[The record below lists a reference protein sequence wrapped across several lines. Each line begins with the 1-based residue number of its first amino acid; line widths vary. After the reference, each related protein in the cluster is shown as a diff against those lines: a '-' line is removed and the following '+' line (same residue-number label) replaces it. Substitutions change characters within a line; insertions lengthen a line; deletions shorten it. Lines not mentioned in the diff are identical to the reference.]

1 MYISTSII
9 VLLILHTVVHLC
21 TTKSSIHCSTVVLYL
36 SIYKDILLAM
46 YTLIVVSHDYISS
59 LHRMLLWHILC
70 YLIQCIVQQCLV
82 LSTIIPRRV
91 FLFMGVPLLSVG
103 SGYPLR
109 LPRLSL
115 SSTNRL
121 CVSPSHRY
129 DKSH

>member
-1 MYISTSII
+1 MYTIKST
-9 VLLILHTVVHLC
+9 
-21 TTKSSIHCSTVVLYL
+21 IHCSTVVLYL

-59 LHRMLLWHILC
+59 LHRMILWHILC
-70 YLIQCIVQQCLV
+70 YLIQCIVQRYLV
-82 LSTIIPRRV
+82 LSIIILLRV
-91 FLFMGVPLLSVG
+91 FLFMGVSIYGVPLLSVG

>member
-1 MYISTSII
+1 MYTLS
-9 VLLILHTVVHLC
+9 
-21 TTKSSIHCSTVVLYL
+21 STVVLYL

-46 YTLIVVSHDYISS
+46 YILIVVSHDYISS
-59 LHRMLLWHILC
+59 LHRMILWHILC
-70 YLIQCIVQQCLV
+70 YLIQCIVQRYLV
-82 LSTIIPRRV
+82 LSIIILRRV

-121 CVSPSHRY
+121 CVSPSHIY

>member
-1 MYISTSII
+1 MYTSTSII
-9 VLLILHTVVHLC
+9 VLLIVHTVVHLC
-21 TTKSSIHCSTVVLYL
+21 TTKGTIHCSTVVLYL

-46 YTLIVVSHDYISS
+46 YTLIVVSQDYIPS
-59 LHRMLLWHILC
+59 LHRMILWHILC
-70 YLIQCIVQQCLV
+70 YLIQCILQRYLV
-82 LSTIIPRRV
+82 LSIIILRRV